1 MKGVKEVKG
10 VKGVK
15 GIKEVKEVKGVKGV
29 KEVKGVKLR
38 EPHEDL
44 PLCTLLQVPVETI
57 KGVSPLK
64 VTVYR
69 RHQRTMSCRV
79 FRVSMYSRG
88 STWLKEPRPCP
99 SLMYSPPF
107 FSAPATILSAARW

>member
-1 MKGVKEVKG
+1 MKG

-15 GIKEVKEVKGVKGV
+15 GGEGCEGG
-29 KEVKGVKLR
+29 EGDEGGEGGEGVKLG

-44 PLCTLLQVPVETI
+44 PLCTLLQVPVETM
-57 KGVSPLK
+57 KGVLPLK
-64 VTVYR
+64 AAVYR
-69 RHQRTMSCRV
+69 RHQRTMSWRV

-88 STWLKEPRPCP
+88 STWLKEPRPWP

-107 FSAPATILSAARW
+107 FNAPATILSAARW